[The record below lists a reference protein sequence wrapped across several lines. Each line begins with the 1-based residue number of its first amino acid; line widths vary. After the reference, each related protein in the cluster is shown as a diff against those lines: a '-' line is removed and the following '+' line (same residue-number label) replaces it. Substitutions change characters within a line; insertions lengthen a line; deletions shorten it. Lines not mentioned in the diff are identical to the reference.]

1 MRNSW
6 LCVLYFCFA
15 VTAAAQ
21 SAQTASGQTFPLPK
35 SHVWQPKTAQ
45 ICSSVGRVGMRQA
58 KETPD
63 SREYLLV
70 ESGRGDSRL
79 EITLGEREV
88 LLSVDGAKPEKY
100 KVVANTVGVLTAVL
114 IGEIEPSVSTIS
126 IDKVTS
132 YVIWSTTEPRDF
144 TRDVPRH
151 TAALLACSPA
161 SQPYGRASHARP
173 LHSKCPAAGF

>member
-1 MRNSW
+1 MRHSW
-6 LCVLYFCFA
+6 LSVLYFCFA
-15 VTAAAQ
+15 VSAASAQ
-21 SAQTASGQTFPLPK
+21 ISQTASSQTFPLPK
-35 SHVWQPKTAQ
+35 SHVWEPKIAQ
-45 ICSSVGRVGMRQA
+45 ICSSVGRVGIRQA

-63 SREYLLV
+63 RSEYLLV
-70 ESGRGDSRL
+70 EDGRGDSRL

-88 LLSVDGAKPEKY
+88 LVSVDGAKPEKY

-114 IGEIEPSVSTIS
+114 IGEIEPSLSSIS

-151 TAALLACSPA
+151 AAVLLACSSA
-161 SQPYGRASHARP
+161 SKP
-173 LHSKCPAAGF
+173 